1 MIRVENLTRRYGSH
15 QALAGLSFHVGK
27 GEIVGFLGPN
37 GAGKTT
43 AMRILTCFLPPTSG
57 RAAVAGFDVF
67 SEPMEVRRRVGYMPE
82 SVPLYPEMRVREY
95 LDYRARLKRVPR
107 SLRRARVDRVIER
120 CDVGDFQRRLIGALS
135 KGMRQRV
142 GLADA
147 LVHEPPILI
156 LDDPTAGL
164 DPNQIREV
172 RALVRELG
180 REHTVVLSTHILPE
194 AEVTCGR
201 VVILSRGRVIAEDT
215 PDGLRRMLERRGR
228 LRVALSGADD
238 AALRERLGKVDGV
251 ALVEPAGQPGVFL
264 VEAAPD
270 RDVRESV
277 FRAAVEGGLVLLELS
292 PLGASL
298 EDVFVE
304 ITTREVADAAPE
316 EAGA

>member
-15 QALAGLSFHVGK
+15 QALAGLSFHVEK

-43 AMRILTCFLPPTSG
+43 AMRILTCFLAPSSG
-57 RAAVAGFDVF
+57 RAEVAGFDVF
-67 SEPMEVRRRVGYMPE
+67 SDPMEVRRRVGYMPE

-95 LDYRARLKRVPR
+95 LEYRARLKRVPR
-107 SLRRARVDRVIER
+107 SVRSSRVERVIER
-120 CDVGDFQRRLIGALS
+120 CDVGEFQRKLIGALS

-147 LVHEPPILI
+147 LIHEPPILI
-156 LDDPTAGL
+156 LDEPTAGL

-194 AEVTCGR
+194 VEVTCGR
-201 VVILSRGRVIAEDT
+201 VVILDRGRVLAEDT
-215 PDGLRRMLERRGR
+215 PDGLRRVLERRGR

-238 AALRERLGKVDGV
+238 EALRERLGRVEGV
-251 ALVEPAGQPGVFL
+251 AAVEPAGQPGTFL

-270 RDVRESV
+270 RDVREGV

-304 ITTREVADAAPE
+304 ITTREAQDATAG
-316 EAGA
+316 EASA

>member
-15 QALAGLSFHVGK
+15 QALAGLSFHVEK

-43 AMRILTCFLPPTSG
+43 AMRILTCFLPPSSG
-57 RAAVAGFDVF
+57 RAEVAGFDVF
-67 SEPMEVRRRVGYMPE
+67 SDPMEVRRRVGYMPE

-95 LDYRARLKRVPR
+95 LEYRARLKRVPR
-107 SLRRARVDRVIER
+107 SVRSLRVERVIER
-120 CDVGDFQRRLIGALS
+120 CGVGEFQRKLIGALS

-147 LVHEPPILI
+147 LIHEPPILI
-156 LDDPTAGL
+156 LDEPTAGL

-194 AEVTCGR
+194 VEVTCGR
-201 VVILSRGRVIAEDT
+201 VVILNRGRVLAEDT
-215 PDGLRRMLERRGR
+215 PDGLRRVLERRGR

-238 AALRERLGKVDGV
+238 AALRERLGRVEGV
-251 ALVEPAGQPGVFL
+251 AAVEPSGQPGTFL
-264 VEAAPD
+264 IEAAPD
-270 RDVRESV
+270 RDVREGV

-304 ITTREVADAAPE
+304 ITTREAHDASAG
-316 EAGA
+316 EASA